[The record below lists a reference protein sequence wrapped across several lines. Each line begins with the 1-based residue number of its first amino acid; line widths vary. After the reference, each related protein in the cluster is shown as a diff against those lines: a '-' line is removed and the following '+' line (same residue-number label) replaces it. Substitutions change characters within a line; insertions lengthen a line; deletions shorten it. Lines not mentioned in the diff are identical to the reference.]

1 MKQVRVRF
9 FAAYREAA
17 GIDAEAVSTTATTVA
32 ELFQEL
38 AQRHRALAR
47 MPRSLVAVNEAMVGW
62 ESRFEDGSEVL
73 FFPPVGGG

>member
-9 FAAYREAA
+9 FAAFREAA
-17 GIDAEAVSTTATTVA
+17 GVDTEAITTDAATVA

-38 AQRHRALAR
+38 RLRHSGLAR
-47 MPRSLVAVNEAMVGW
+47 LPRSLVAVNEAMVPW